1 MADTPEARRIF
12 LRRVLVVEGTA
23 IVGAILIWLL
33 LSLHTFL
40 LDFLISAILAIVL
53 NPLVRLLGKLRIARS
68 AAVVIVVLLGVSVM
82 SLLLY
87 LFTKPLYRAGVTF
100 AHELP
105 SLVAQAQSG
114 TGRIGSLIKTLHI
127 ENLVNQSSAKITS
140 ALTNFT
146 GPVLSAT
153 RTVLSGIGGFVTITL
168 LAVFILLEG
177 PSIVNGISSLF
188 PRETAEAI
196 RRTVRHSQ
204 RSVAGFVLGN
214 LATSVIAG
222 VVVGVTL
229 ALLGVPFVMLLSLW
243 VALVDLLPLVGG
255 LLAGVPTVAVAL
267 LHSPV
272 DGLITA
278 VVFIAYQQV
287 ENHILN
293 PLIMART
300 VRLKTLWILVSVIVG
315 ADLAGFLGALIGI
328 PVAAIVQVVAMEIW
342 GYYQA
347 GRVGAQSAEAVDELP
362 EAPA

>member
-1 MADTPEARRIF
+1 MADSPEARRIF

-23 IVGAILIWLL
+23 VAAVLLMWLM
-33 LSLHTFL
+33 LSLHAFL

-53 NPLVRLLGKLRIARS
+53 NPLVRLLGRLHIVRS
-68 AAVVIVVLLGVSVM
+68 AAVVVVVLLGVSVI

-105 SLVAQAQSG
+105 SLVAQAQNG
-114 TGRIGSLIKTLHI
+114 TGRIGLLIKTLHI
-127 ENLVNQSSAKITS
+127 ENLVDQSAAKITS

-153 RTVLSGIGGFVTITL
+153 RTVLSGIGGFVTIAL

-177 PSIVNGISSLF
+177 PGIVEGISSLF
-188 PRETAEAI
+188 PQATAEAI
-196 RRTVRHSQ
+196 RRTVQHSQ
-204 RSVAGFVLGN
+204 RAVAGFVLGN

-267 LHSPV
+267 LHSPL

-278 VVFIAYQQV
+278 GVFIAYQQV
-287 ENHILN
+287 ENHLLN

-328 PVAAIVQVVAMEIW
+328 PVAAIVQVVAMEVW
-342 GYYQA
+342 GYYRP
-347 GRVGAQSAEAVDELP
+347 RVTAPPSEAVPELP

>member
-1 MADTPEARRIF
+1 MADSPEARRIF
-12 LRRVLVVEGTA
+12 LHRVLVVEGTA
-23 IVGAILIWLL
+23 VAGGLLFWLL
-33 LSLHTFL
+33 LSLHAFL
-40 LDFLISAILAIVL
+40 LDFFISAILAIVL
-53 NPLVRLLGKLRIARS
+53 NPLVRLLGRLRIARS
-68 AAVVIVVLLGVSVM
+68 AAVVVVVLLGVSVI

-87 LFTKPLYRAGVTF
+87 VFTKPLYRAGVTF

-127 ENLVNQSSAKITS
+127 ESFVNQSTAKITS

-153 RTVLSGIGGFVTITL
+153 RTVLSGIGGFVTIAL

-177 PSIVNGISSLF
+177 PGIVNGISSLF
-188 PRETAEAI
+188 PEATAEAI
-196 RRTVRHSQ
+196 RRTVQHSQ
-204 RSVAGFVLGN
+204 RAVAGFVLGN

-267 LHSPV
+267 LHSPI

-287 ENHILN
+287 ENHVLN

-300 VRLKTLWILVSVIVG
+300 VRLKALWILVSVIVG

-328 PVAAIVQVVAMEIW
+328 PVAAIVQVVAMEVW
-342 GYYQA
+342 SYYRA
-347 GRVGAQSAEAVDELP
+347 RVTGASSEVVPEMP

>member
-1 MADTPEARRIF
+1 MADSPEARRIF

-23 IVGAILIWLL
+23 VAGGLLFWLL
-33 LSLHTFL
+33 LSLHAFL

-53 NPLVRLLGKLRIARS
+53 NPLVRLLGRLRIARS
-68 AAVVIVVLLGVSVM
+68 AAVVVVVLVGVSVI

-87 LFTKPLYRAGVTF
+87 VFTKPLYRAGVTF

-127 ENLVNQSSAKITS
+127 ESFVNQSTAKITS
-140 ALTNFT
+140 ALTSFT

-153 RTVLSGIGGFVTITL
+153 RTVLSGIGGFVTIAL

-177 PSIVNGISSLF
+177 PGTVNAISSLF
-188 PRETAEAI
+188 PEATAEAI
-196 RRTVRHSQ
+196 RRTVQHSQ
-204 RSVAGFVLGN
+204 RAVAGYVLGN

-267 LHSPV
+267 LHSPI

-287 ENHILN
+287 ENHVLN

-300 VRLKTLWILVSVIVG
+300 VRLKALWILVSVIVG
-315 ADLAGFLGALIGI
+315 ADMAGFLGALIGI
-328 PVAAIVQVVAMEIW
+328 PVAAIVQVVAMEVW
-342 GYYQA
+342 SYYRA
-347 GRVGAQSAEAVDELP
+347 RVTGAPSEVVPEMP

>member
-1 MADTPEARRIF
+1 MADSPEARRIF

-23 IVGAILIWLL
+23 VAGGLLFWLL
-33 LSLHTFL
+33 LSLHAFL

-53 NPLVRLLGKLRIARS
+53 NPLVRLLGRLRIARS
-68 AAVVIVVLLGVSVM
+68 AAVVVVVLVGVSVI

-87 LFTKPLYRAGVTF
+87 VFTKPLYRAGVTF

-127 ENLVNQSSAKITS
+127 ESFVNQSTAQITS

-153 RTVLSGIGGFVTITL
+153 RTVLSGIGGFVTIAL

-177 PSIVNGISSLF
+177 PGIVNGISSLF
-188 PRETAEAI
+188 PEATAEAI
-196 RRTVRHSQ
+196 RRTVQHSQ
-204 RSVAGFVLGN
+204 RAVAGFVLGN

-267 LHSPV
+267 LHSPI

-287 ENHILN
+287 ENHVLN

-300 VRLKTLWILVSVIVG
+300 VRLKALWILVSVIVG
-315 ADLAGFLGALIGI
+315 ADMAGFLGALIGI
-328 PVAAIVQVVAMEIW
+328 PVAAIVQVVAMEVW
-342 GYYQA
+342 SYYRA
-347 GRVGAQSAEAVDELP
+347 RVTGAPSEVVPEMP